1 MDILPR
7 YGLSGYVL
15 FLVLF
20 LYAPQVHNFLVE
32 TAKSQSLGNVIFIV
46 ILGIPLGY
54 LINQLTSFL
63 YHIVPP
69 LGLHYWKGK
78 GKLVSKEARKEMEV
92 YKAQLKKLEGSF
104 DFKEWFAW
112 RWTHLTI
119 NANIMVSVILAL
131 IIATVLNGVTENFWW
146 PKYTLCWGRTICFIL
161 IVLVFIVLS
170 YNYYLYRYF
179 IMSMYEAINE
189 INTSNNR
196 NTADE

>member
-78 GKLVSKEARKEMEV
+78 DKLVSKEAINEMKAC
-92 YKAQLKKLEGSF
+92 KAQLKKLNGSF
-104 DFKEWFAW
+104 DFREWFAW

-119 NANIMVSVILAL
+119 NYNIMVSVILAL
-131 IIATVLNGVTENFWW
+131 IIATVLNGLTENFWR
-146 PKYTLCWGRTICFIL
+146 PKYTLCWGRSICPIL
-161 IVLVFIVLS
+161 IILVFIVLL
-170 YNYYLYRYF
+170 YNSYLYIYF

-189 INTSNNR
+189 IKTKK
-196 NTADE
+196 